1 MRIDALTEVFGV
13 LDGNAEFLERRK
25 RTDAEPRKGMRGEK
39 REEARI
45 KETKSPTAIDNT
57 YGVRVRGRHNYH
69 RERELSANDPTHSK
83 LLLFM
88 GRKL

>member
-1 MRIDALTEVFGV
+1 
-13 LDGNAEFLERRK
+13 
-25 RTDAEPRKGMRGEK
+25 MRGEK

-45 KETKSPTAIDNT
+45 KETKRPTAIDNT
-57 YGVRVRGRHNYH
+57 YGVQVRGRHNY
-69 RERELSANDPTHSK
+69 RGERELSANDPTHSK